1 MSPTND
7 LPPTVSLRKK
17 RYLGKIHL
25 TCFWSSTDYK
35 LIKSAEFNYVIAL
48 DLKLNSDWLFHY
60 SKSSVLRDCIR
71 TYVIHSVWHFYLN
84 FWVFYLK
91 SFLFLPVRRNSVLVF
106 LLFVPR
112 VQFWLGLIHSRVMS
126 CSSSVCSFRRSTSR
140 NHCII
145 YSTPVNAKL
154 MLNIVNRFWIFSSW
168 FFQSKDNSSLQFVWV
183 GSYSLRVLSL
193 WSPLQ
198 QKTQLK

>member
-7 LPPTVSLRKK
+7 LPPTVSLWKK
-17 RYLGKIHL
+17 RHLGKIHL
-25 TCFWSSTDYK
+25 TCFWSFTDYK
-35 LIKSAEFNYVIAL
+35 LIKCAEFNYAIAL

-60 SKSSVLRDCIR
+60 SKSSVLRDCTR
-71 TYVIHSVWHFYLN
+71 AYVIHSVWHFYLN

-91 SFLFLPVRRNSVLVF
+91 SFLFLSVRRNSVLVF